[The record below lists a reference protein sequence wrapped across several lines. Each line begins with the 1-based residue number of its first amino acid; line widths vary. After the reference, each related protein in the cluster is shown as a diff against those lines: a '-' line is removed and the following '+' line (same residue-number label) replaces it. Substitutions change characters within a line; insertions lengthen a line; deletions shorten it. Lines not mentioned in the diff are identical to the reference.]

1 METFNEKVTRLFQ
14 KHEALI
20 TRTNEPIEE
29 GNGIFT
35 RYKYPVVT
43 AAHTPVFWRYDLNEQ
58 TNPYLMERIGM
69 NAALNSGAIKWNG
82 KYLMVLRME
91 GADRK
96 SFFAVAESP
105 NGVDNFRF
113 WDYPVT
119 MPEDVIPATNIY
131 DMRLTAHEDG
141 WIYGIFCAERH
152 DDNAPVGDLSSATA
166 TACVALLEGRDWLWL
181 TERSAYSLGRSWY
194 SVPPKATLISC
205 SPQQMPSTGI
215 SRRRARSS
223 NAKSYASRTVST
235 CPSAAEGSASK
246 RAGSTSPPPIS
257 TKPSSRSNKRLRQA
271 VSLISGM
278 TTGIPP
284 AASTAST

>member
-1 METFNEKVTRLFQ
+1 MPPQNSPPSRSGPHPQDKPSPRRTATSTLSSGRGTGHLARGFPDQVDEKFPHRRIARRSMSLGMKLHAEHANPRIERLDRLDDSI
-14 KHEALI
+14 ARAGR
-20 TRTNEPIEE
+20 RTESGRHI
-29 GNGIFT
+29 
-35 RYKYPVVT
+35 
-43 AAHTPVFWRYDLNEQ
+43 AHGLM
-58 TNPYLMERIGM
+58 MERVRPQRI
-69 NAALNSGAIKWNG
+69 
-82 KYLMVLRME
+82 R
-91 GADRK
+91 
-96 SFFAVAESP
+96 
-105 NGVDNFRF
+105 
-113 WDYPVT
+113 PVIRRT
-119 MPEDVIPATNIY
+119 SD
-131 DMRLTAHEDG
+131 
-141 WIYGIFCAERH
+141 
-152 DDNAPVGDLSSATA
+152 SSATA
-166 TACVALLEGRDWLWL
+166 TACVASLEGRDWLWL

-205 SPQQMPSTGI
+205 SPRQMPSTGI